1 MHNGITWYRLA
12 GHDSVAEGRERGKR
26 KEGRGKREE
35 ERRKG
40 KERRMCRIVLVSAYI
55 ERYTMVLH

>member
-12 GHDSVAEGRERGKR
+12 GHDSVAEGRE
-26 KEGRGKREE
+26 KREE

-55 ERYTMVLH
+55 ERYTKVLH